1 MSFHRARNLR
11 PSSRLGTGVWTA
23 VLLRKVWEISKFLRH
38 HTKMRVGFIGAG
50 KMAQAL
56 ARGLIAGEL
65 TLPEKIICSCPRT
78 DVMLLEQMRKLGCR
92 TTSDNEHVA
101 DDSRVL
107 ILAVKPPVIPKVLKE
122 ISQFITPQHLVI
134 SVAMG
139 ITTKHIEQAL
149 PPKSRVIRVMPNTPA
164 LVKEGASVFSCG
176 SSTLEDDAITAH
188 RIFSSVGI
196 CDQIEE
202 NLLDAVTG
210 LSGSGPAYMYMA
222 IEALADGGVKMGIRR
237 DLALKLAAQT
247 LLGAAKM
254 VLETEFHPG
263 SLKDDVCSP
272 AGTSIQAVHEL
283 EKNGFRAALISAV
296 EAATLRSK
304 ETG

>member
-1 MSFHRARNLR
+1 
-11 PSSRLGTGVWTA
+11 
-23 VLLRKVWEISKFLRH
+23 
-38 HTKMRVGFIGAG
+38 MRVGFIGAG

-56 ARGLIAGEL
+56 AKGLIQGEL
-65 TLPEKIICSCPRT
+65 TLPEKIFCSCPRT
-78 DVMLLEQMRKLGCR
+78 DVSLLDKMRRLGCR
-92 TTSDNEHVA
+92 TSTDNGQVA

-107 ILAVKPPVIPKVLKE
+107 ILAVKPPVIPLVLKE
-122 ISQFITPQHLVI
+122 ISSFVTPQHLVI

-139 ITTKHIEQAL
+139 ITTRHIEQVL

-164 LVKEGASVFSCG
+164 LVREGASVFSCG
-176 SSTLEDDAITAH
+176 SATLEDDAATAH

-196 CDQIEE
+196 CDEIEE

-247 LLGAAKM
+247 LLGAARM
-254 VLETEFHPG
+254 VLETNQHPG

-272 AGTSIQAVHEL
+272 GGTSIQAVHQL
-283 EKNGFRAALISAV
+283 ETSGFRAALISAV
-296 EAATLRSK
+296 EAATTRSK
-304 ETG
+304 ETGGQF